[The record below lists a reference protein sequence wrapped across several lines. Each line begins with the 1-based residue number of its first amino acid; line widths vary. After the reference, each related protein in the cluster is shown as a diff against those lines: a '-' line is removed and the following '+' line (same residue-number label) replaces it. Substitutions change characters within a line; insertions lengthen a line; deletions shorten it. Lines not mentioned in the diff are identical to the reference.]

1 MNELSLKKSF
11 KPDVVFIDY
20 LNICA
25 SARFKGGNISSY
37 FYIKAIAEELR
48 GLAVE
53 FNVPIFS
60 ATQTTRTGYVSTDI
74 GLEDTSESFGLPA
87 TADFMFAL
95 MSNDELE
102 QLGQMKVKQLKNRY
116 NDPAINRSFIIGV
129 DRAKMK
135 LYDVENV
142 ALNNT
147 GCLILTVGKCENRK
161 RRLAEYRVGNA
172 GIVFHFF
179 KEVPINQLR
188 KEEKKLIKLL
198 QKKGYKLFKTSQ
210 EQFIVEDRT
219 KTEKLLSEYQDK
231 IINKPFKKIDYNV
244 ATLDGENLDIRNLR
258 PPSAFMPGET
268 AMCLRKAGLGEEYR
282 KVMTRFIPNGK
293 GITELSKPAPKLIDE
308 KSWDVWQAA
317 VKNTEYKYK
326 QKKGPFKYDKKFRT
340 LHIKI
345 S

>member
-1 MNELSLKKSF
+1 MMSGIYAFFSF
-11 KPDVVFIDY
+11 CI
-20 LNICA
+20 
-25 SARFKGGNISSY
+25 
-37 FYIKAIAEELR
+37 
-48 GLAVE
+48 
-53 FNVPIFS
+53 
-60 ATQTTRTGYVSTDI
+60 
-74 GLEDTSESFGLPA
+74 
-87 TADFMFAL
+87 
-95 MSNDELE
+95 
-102 QLGQMKVKQLKNRY
+102 
-116 NDPAINRSFIIGV
+116 
-129 DRAKMK
+129 
-135 LYDVENV
+135 
-142 ALNNT
+142 NT

-219 KTEKLLSEYQDK
+219 KTEKLLSEYKDK
-231 IINKPFKKIDYNV
+231 MINKPFKSIDYNV

-293 GITELSKPAPKLIDE
+293 GITELSKPEPKLIDE

-326 QKKGPFKYDKKFRT
+326 QKKGPF
-340 LHIKI
+340 
-345 S
+345 